1 MTQAR
6 EKARKLCARATRL
19 KQEGDFGK
27 AAALY
32 RQALAADPTDA
43 VVYYER
49 MDLPG
54 LEVSDRELGQM
65 QSMADG
71 ARPPER
77 MLFAFALARHYD
89 RVGDYETAF
98 QYLRE
103 ANRLKRA
110 QLDYDPQVIRRD
122 VAMLTEAFTE
132 EAFRERPADP
142 AARPGHKSRRPIFII
157 GMPRSGTTLVEQVL
171 AAHPQVVAGGEL
183 AALER
188 AVQPLYPLVQMA
200 RPRHERL
207 AAIDERQRIQAAA
220 NYLRQLPEAGGS
232 KRRVTDKM
240 PFNFLHVGW
249 IFLLF
254 ANPRVVLVKRDRMAT
269 LFSCYQNH
277 FANGNEFSYDLAEL
291 DGYYQS
297 FELLTAYWQALFPGE
312 IMELHYEALVTGMEA
327 EVRRLLDYCELPW
340 HEACL
345 EPHKNRGRVTT
356 LSTAQV
362 RQPVY
367 PDALDHWRHYAHLL
381 EQAGLRP

>member
-6 EKARKLCARATRL
+6 EKARRLCARATRL
-19 KQEGDFGK
+19 KEEGDFEK

-54 LEVSDRELGQM
+54 LEVSGRELEQM
-65 QSMADG
+65 QRLAGD
-71 ARPPER
+71 ARPAER
-77 MLFAFALARHYD
+77 MLLAFALARHYD
-89 RVGDYETAF
+89 RAGDYETAF
-98 QYLRE
+98 KYLQE

-110 QLDYDPQVIRRD
+110 QIDYDPQVIRRD
-122 VAMLTEAFTE
+122 VVMLTEAFTE
-132 EAFRERPADP
+132 EAFRERAADP
-142 AARPGHKSRRPIFII
+142 AARSGHKSRRPIFII

-183 AALER
+183 QVLDR
-188 AVQPLYPLVQMA
+188 VVQTLYPLVQMA

-207 AAIDERQRIQAAA
+207 AAIDERQRVQAAA
-220 NYLRQLPEAGGS
+220 NYLRQLPGASGG

-240 PFNFLHVGW
+240 LYNFFHVGW

-254 ANPRVVLVKRDRMAT
+254 ADPRVILVKRDRMAT

-297 FELLTAYWQALFPGE
+297 FELLTTYWQALFPGE
-312 IMELHYEALVTGMEA
+312 ILELRYEALVTDTEA
-327 EVRRLLDYCELPW
+327 QVRRLLEYCELPW
-340 HEACL
+340 HEGCL
-345 EPHKNRGRVTT
+345 APHKNRGRVAT
-356 LSTAQV
+356 LSTVQV
-362 RQPVY
+362 RSPIHS
-367 PDALDHWRHYAHLL
+367 DALDHWKHYAPLL
-381 EQAGLRP
+381 EAAGLRS